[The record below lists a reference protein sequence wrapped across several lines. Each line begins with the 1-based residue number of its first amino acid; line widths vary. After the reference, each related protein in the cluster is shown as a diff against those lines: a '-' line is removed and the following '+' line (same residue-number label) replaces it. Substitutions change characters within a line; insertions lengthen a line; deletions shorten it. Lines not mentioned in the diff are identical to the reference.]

1 MGSLIN
7 FRCFSDLVNMLVPST
22 MYREHLINSINQ
34 LITADQYTKLLIT
47 AFMQGCNHRCLFL
60 IYGHLAARAQFLNGT
75 VLDHSCGCQV
85 VVYISQQGMAI
96 SFAAISNFFA
106 DEIKLIER
114 AENALKSNRLHGFT
128 LDGLNGVIKATVGAS
143 MKRSI

>member
-1 MGSLIN
+1 
-7 FRCFSDLVNMLVPST
+7 
-22 MYREHLINSINQ
+22 
-34 LITADQYTKLLIT
+34 
-47 AFMQGCNHRCLFL
+47 
-60 IYGHLAARAQFLNGT
+60 
-75 VLDHSCGCQV
+75 
-85 VVYISQQGMAI
+85 MAI